1 MGRWVKQNAN
11 KRSQN
16 FPLFNQSFFQP
27 LLETFSVLRMLEE
40 RLAEVIRAGEVMGV
54 SADEILAHLK
64 IRNGVA
70 KE

>member
-27 LLETFSVLRMLEE
+27 LLETFSVLQ